1 VAVRK
6 TVTVLFCDL
15 VGSTALGDQGDP
27 EVVQERMAA
36 YHAELRAILERH
48 GGTVEK
54 FVGDAVMAVFGIP
67 EVHEDDALR
76 AVRAAAEIRDRVEQL
91 QLEVRTGL
99 NTGEVIAG
107 EGETLVT
114 GDAVNVAARL
124 EQAAEP
130 GEILLGEGTARLV
143 RGTARAE
150 RVEPLAL
157 KGKSELVPAL
167 RLLELV
173 ADVPAFT
180 RPIEAP
186 FVGRERELGTLEQAL
201 QTAVEQRAPQLVT
214 VVGPPGIG
222 KSRLIREFVQPA
234 QASVLVGRCLSY
246 GEGITYW
253 PLQEVVRQLGDVDL
267 EDELARVRISAAL
280 GEGSASPE
288 EIAWGFRKLFEALAQ
303 KGPLVVVLDDIHWAE
318 PTLLDLIEYV
328 AAFATDAPL
337 LLLCSARSDLFEHR
351 AAWAT
356 PKPNAGLVTLDPLP
370 VGETETLIE
379 ELGDL
384 PEEAKERI
392 VEAAEGNP
400 LFVEQ
405 LVAHQAESG
414 NGKLDIPPT
423 IQALL
428 AARIDRLEPPERA
441 VIERAS
447 VEGRLFHRG
456 AVQELVPEEVRPA
469 VGSHLM
475 TLVRKEFVRPD
486 RAQLPGDDGF
496 RFGHI
501 LIRDAAYDSIPK
513 RLRAE
518 LHTRYAD
525 WLEEQMGDEA
535 PDEILGYHLE
545 QAYRYG
551 AELGRKDDEVGLR
564 AAERLA
570 AAGSAARAR
579 LDTRAAVRLRE
590 RAVELTPKSSALHRK
605 LLVDLA
611 EELLPAGDLP
621 RALLVATEARE
632 LARSTGD
639 EHEEWRARIISALIE
654 AAQEEGGAD
663 RAIEEGQAA
672 VETLRDS
679 GEHELLA
686 NAWYLLSEAYF
697 FYGRFEEQ
705 LDALEQASA
714 SARKAG
720 DTAFEL
726 DILAARVGPLTLGP
740 RPVEE
745 GFRLV
750 DDTFARY
757 GRRPEIQ
764 TLVDHLLLHLLAM
777 VGRFDEVWEV
787 EKRWRGLMRELGR
800 DLGLGASSNCVWEAC
815 WLAKDWDRAEGA
827 LREGYK
833 ILERK
838 GEKGYLSSVAANL
851 GDTLY
856 EKGRLDDAYEHSVT
870 AERVGAEDDPAT
882 QMAWRTVRAKVLAT
896 RGETAQAEE
905 LAREAEEI
913 AASTE
918 FLNLRAWVLLG
929 LADVLNMAGK
939 EDEATDAVERALGMY
954 ERKGNLVGAER
965 ARALL
970 A

>member
-67 EVHEDDALR
+67 DVHEDDALR
-76 AVRAAAEIRDRVEQL
+76 AIRAAADIRDKVEQL

-107 EGETLVT
+107 EGEALVT

-130 GEILLGEGTARLV
+130 GEILLGEATERLV
-143 RGTARAE
+143 RDGAKT
-150 RVEPLAL
+150 EPTEPRSL
-157 KGKSELVPAL
+157 KGKADPVPAFRL
-167 RLLELV
+167 RELV
-173 ADVPAFT
+173 AEVPAFL

-186 FVGRERELGTLEQAL
+186 FVGREHERAALEQAL
-201 QTAVEQRAPQLVT
+201 ETATETRTPELVT

-222 KSRLIREFVQPA
+222 KSRLIRELVQRA
-234 QASVLVGRCLSY
+234 DATVLVGRCLSY

-253 PLQEVVRQLGDVDL
+253 PLQEIVRQLGEIEV
-267 EDELARVRISAAL
+267 EDELARVRIAAAL
-280 GEGSASPE
+280 GDGSASPE

-303 KGPLVVVLDDIHWAE
+303 ERALIVVLDDIQWAE
-318 PTLLDLIEYV
+318 PTLLDLVEYV

-337 LLLCSARSDLFEHR
+337 FLLCSARPDLFERR
-351 AAWAT
+351 ADWAT
-356 PKPNAGLVTLDPLP
+356 PKPNTALIPLDPLP
-370 VGETETLIE
+370 EDQTQTLVE
-379 ELGDL
+379 QLGDL
-384 PEEAKERI
+384 SEKARERI

-414 NGKLDIPPT
+414 NGQLDIPPT

-428 AARIDRLEPPERA
+428 AARIDRLDPAERA

-447 VEGRLFHRG
+447 IEGRLFHRG
-456 AVQELVPEEVRPA
+456 AVQELVPEDVRPA

-486 RAQLPGDDGF
+486 RAHLPGDDGF
-496 RFGHI
+496 RFGHV
-501 LIRDAAYDSIPK
+501 LIREAAYESIPK
-513 RLRAE
+513 RLRAD

-525 WLEEQMGDEA
+525 WLEERMGDEA

-551 AELGRKDDEVGLR
+551 AELGRTDQELGLR

-570 AAGSAARAR
+570 AAGRAARAR
-579 LDTRAAVRLRE
+579 LDTRAAVRLRD

-632 LARSTGD
+632 LAQSAGD
-639 EHEEWRARIISALIE
+639 EHEEWRARIISALIG
-654 AAQEEGGAD
+654 AAQEEGGAE
-663 RAIEEGQAA
+663 RAIEEGHAA
-672 VETLRDS
+672 VETFRDS
-679 GEHELLA
+679 DEHELLA
-686 NAWYLLSEAYF
+686 NAWYLLNEAYF

-726 DILAARVGPLTLGP
+726 DILAARAGPLTLGP

-800 DLGLGASSNCVWEAC
+800 ELGLGASSNCVWEAC

-856 EKGRLDDAYEHSVT
+856 EKGRLDEAYEHSVT
-870 AERVGAEDDPAT
+870 AERLGAEDDPAT
-882 QMAWRTVRAKVLAT
+882 QMSWRTVRAKVLAT
-896 RGETAQAEE
+896 RGETAEAEE
-905 LAREAEEI
+905 LAREAHEI

-918 FLNLRAWVLLG
+918 FLNLRAWVLIG
-929 LADVLNMAGK
+929 LAEVLNTAGK

-954 ERKGNLVGAER
+954 ERKGNLAGAQR